1 MRLRVERC
9 RNSLLRKSWKVSALK
24 MSQNMRTKVPVAKFT
39 APKQATDLRVG
50 ACCSTGSLISG
61 GPHIRQREP
70 CCWKWHSSR
79 LHSSTPGQLARW
91 RSFFYR
97 RDFERIRLGYLRA
110 RLTQP
115 KAHLPKH
122 PLALAHP
129 QIQAV
134 VPAQMLGEQR
144 SVPQIGLQPQG
155 SRRAT
160 QFPLE
165 FAPLSRL
172 QPARPAA
179 ALPFAQAFQSALV
192 KSTDSALHRRRI
204 LAEQQTDLPTR
215 LTGCDQQQ
223 PVQTMIVAGLIIPV
237 DLLLDRQSHH
247 LTILNLQLAH
257 RHPPKERRCN
267 DITMMQY
274 LCRRV

>member
-1 MRLRVERC
+1 MIMRLRVERC
-9 RNSLLRKSWKVSALK
+9 RNSLLRKSWKVAALK

-50 ACCSTGSLISG
+50 ACGSTGSWIPAG
-61 GPHIRQREP
+61 THIRQHEP

-79 LHSSTPGQLARW
+79 LHSSTPGPLARR

-129 QIQAV
+129 QIDAV

-144 SVPQIGLQPQG
+144 SVPQIGLQTQG

-160 QFPLE
+160 QLPLE
-165 FAPLSRL
+165 LAPLSRL
-172 QPARPAA
+172 QQARPAG
-179 ALPFAQAFQSALV
+179 ALPLAQTLQSALV
-192 KSTDSALHRRRI
+192 KSTHPALYRRRI
-204 LAEQQTDLPTR
+204 LPEQQPDLPTR
-215 LTGCDQQQ
+215 LTGCDQEQ
-223 PVQTMIVAGLIIPV
+223 PVQAM
-237 DLLLDRQSHH
+237 
-247 LTILNLQLAH
+247 
-257 RHPPKERRCN
+257 
-267 DITMMQY
+267 
-274 LCRRV
+274 